1 MRPLRL
7 ALLPLAIA
15 AGLAAEWASYDG
27 GELGLTIADLTVGW
41 ILIGCGLVAWE
52 RRPESRVGAI
62 MSLAGFTWFL
72 GTAFEPA
79 LYLHRGPF
87 VHLLLSYPTGRLP
100 SRLARAVVVA
110 AYVDGAIEP
119 LARNDILTLALSGA
133 VAGASLWGFL
143 QATGPA
149 RRAASFPLGAAVAFA
164 AVLAV
169 GAVGRLT
176 GSDPDLLWVYSFVI
190 AVATILLVIDL
201 LRARWAEAVVTGLVV
216 DLGAPRETATLRG
229 KLARALGDPSLVVGY
244 RLPDTETYVDDAGNP
259 IELPARGSGRA
270 ATAIEDHGEQMAVL
284 LHEEGL
290 SADRNLVDSVAA
302 AARIAVVN
310 AQLQAEAQA
319 HADELEASRRRI
331 IEAGDAERRRLERE
345 LRLGAESRLRKVAA
359 LLEEVRTEAGPD
371 GNPIE
376 SLRTELDAARR
387 ELREFAQGVHP
398 AALTD
403 GGLMPALTLLGERS
417 PVPVEIIGRVD
428 RLEEPAEAALFFVC
442 SEALANVAKHAAA
455 ARVSIELQQAPRSIA
470 VTIVDDGV
478 GGAMPDHGS
487 GLRGLADRLEALG
500 GQLSLES
507 PPGGGTQ
514 IRVELPL
521 DASRGASTGGR

>member
-1 MRPLRL
+1 MSS
-7 ALLPLAIA
+7 AIDCA
-15 AGLAAEWASYDG
+15 
-27 GELGLTIADLTVGW
+27 
-41 ILIGCGLVAWE
+41 
-52 RRPESRVGAI
+52 
-62 MSLAGFTWFL
+62 
-72 GTAFEPA
+72 
-79 LYLHRGPF
+79 
-87 VHLLLSYPTGRLP
+87 
-100 SRLARAVVVA
+100 
-110 AYVDGAIEP
+110 
-119 LARNDILTLALSGA
+119 
-133 VAGASLWGFL
+133 
-143 QATGPA
+143 
-149 RRAASFPLGAAVAFA
+149 
-164 AVLAV
+164 
-169 GAVGRLT
+169 
-176 GSDPDLLWVYSFVI
+176 
-190 AVATILLVIDL
+190 
-201 LRARWAEAVVTGLVV
+201 
-216 DLGAPRETATLRG
+216 
-229 KLARALGDPSLVVGY
+229 
-244 RLPDTETYVDDAGNP
+244 DTETYVDDAGNP

-270 ATAIEDHGEQMAVL
+270 ATEIEDHGEQIAVL
-284 LHEEGL
+284 LHDEGL

-345 LRLGAESRLRKVAA
+345 LRLGAESRLGKVAA

-371 GNPIE
+371 ANPIE

-403 GGLMPALTLLGERS
+403 GGLMLALTMLGERS

-455 ARVSIELQQAPRSIA
+455 ARVSIELQQAAGGIA

-478 GGAMPDHGS
+478 GGAMAGQGS

-507 PPGGGTQ
+507 PAGGGTQ
-514 IRVELPL
+514 MPRRAP
-521 DASRGASTGGR
+521 SRR